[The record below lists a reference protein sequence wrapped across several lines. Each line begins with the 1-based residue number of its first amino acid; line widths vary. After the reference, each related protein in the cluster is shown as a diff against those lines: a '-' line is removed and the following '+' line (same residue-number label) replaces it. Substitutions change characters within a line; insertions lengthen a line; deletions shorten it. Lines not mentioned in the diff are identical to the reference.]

1 MGSSWTQLMD
11 QTRGPNSPHLGK
23 AVEGHA
29 GIVLLYIYMS
39 FIDLAIGVHN
49 TNDMVVPLR
58 PSDGEQADAS
68 HEEFTN
74 DVRVDVAWAT
84 FCKACV

>member
-1 MGSSWTQLMD
+1 MD

-68 HEEFTN
+68 HEEF
-74 DVRVDVAWAT
+74 
-84 FCKACV
+84 CKACVCGVPGLQKQRR